1 MWDWCWQFSQM
12 QETYSPSEQKGFAA
26 LQNWAKT
33 NSPIWRH
40 FHNSIVNRL
49 KWAFPNPIWCKTNP
63 QNQTTS
69 FTAQEQSILCT
80 TTWSQTLYY
89 GWGHLSIPQKTDLK
103 QTPWRRT
110 QSSCSYIMSPPLS
123 EFSLGKSANFGHR
136 KMGTFAKIGHFRVQ
150 KMALWVP
157 NENFETTF
165 IKCNIPQKMMELVLS
180 VYHLCMGFKPIL
192 TKFHILVPSG
202 ALFPE
207 HWPPTKIY
215 GSIPLKLSPETMD
228 NCSLNV
234 PTDTTVRSMFCLQVD
249 MQ

>member
-49 KWAFPNPIWCKTNP
+49 KWAFPNPIWCQTNP
-63 QNQTTS
+63 QNETTS

-80 TTWSQTLYY
+80 TTWSQTLNY

-123 EFSLGKSANFGHR
+123 EFSLGNPKCQFWAQ
-136 KMGTFAKIGHFRVQ
+136 KDGHFCQNWPFSGTKNGTLGAQRKFWDHFYKVQ
-150 KMALWVP
+150 YPPKNDGISFKRLP
-157 NENFETTF
+157 
-165 IKCNIPQKMMELVLS
+165 PL
-180 VYHLCMGFKPIL
+180 HGF
-192 TKFHILVPSG
+192 
-202 ALFPE
+202 
-207 HWPPTKIY
+207 
-215 GSIPLKLSPETMD
+215 
-228 NCSLNV
+228 
-234 PTDTTVRSMFCLQVD
+234 
-249 MQ
+249 